1 MARVRAKKIKDR
13 VPTPDDI
20 WRLFEKIGIETEKRA
35 AEAEKRDQKFHRWAQ
50 EADKRAEKRAAE
62 AEKQAEKRAA
72 EAEKRDQKRAAE
84 AEKRDQKFHRWAQ
97 EADKRAD
104 KRAAEAEKR
113 DQKFHRWAQEADKR
127 AEKRTAEAQ
136 KWAAEARKQSEK
148 EWKTLRE
155 AQERTRKNVE
165 ELVEDGKRI
174 HKAVNRA
181 SGHFDQQWGRFMEA
195 LVETGLANSLKER
208 KIAVWRTQPRL
219 KFIDPDD
226 YDRRGEFDIVAY
238 NGQEIVPTETKTTLR
253 IKHIKYFVKNL
264 RDFKKFFPEHK
275 DKIVYGAVAYMTAV
289 KEAEQYAVDQG
300 LFIIQ
305 APRAKASMAKIQN
318 SRSFKPKTF

>member
-1 MARVRAKKIKDR
+1 MARGRAKKIKDR

-50 EADKRAEKRAAE
+50 EADKRAEKR
-62 AEKQAEKRAA
+62 
-72 EAEKRDQKRAAE
+72 
-84 AEKRDQKFHRWAQ
+84 DQKFHRWAQ
-97 EADKRAD
+97 EADKRAEKRAAEAEKQAE

-127 AEKRTAEAQ
+127 AEKRAAEAQ
-136 KWAAEARKQSEK
+136 KWATEARKQSEK
-148 EWKTLRE
+148 EWKALRE

-253 IKHIKYFVKNL
+253 IKHIKYFVENL

-275 DKIVYGAVAYMTAV
+275 DKVVYGAVAYMTAI

-305 APRAKASMAKIQN
+305 APRAEASMAKVQN